1 MAKPLEG
8 IKVLEIGQEIQ
19 GPFASLFL
27 ADLGASVTKIEKR
40 RTGDPSRW
48 MFPKMIGGA
57 EAKNPKVSH
66 YFIAMNR
73 GKRSVTLN
81 LRKPEAVAIIK
92 RMALGYDVLL
102 TNYRPGVLDRKGLG
116 YDDLHQVN
124 PRLIFGQA
132 SSWGPKGPWTTRPSR
147 DILAQAA
154 GGLMAKTGMPEDP
167 PIPAGA
173 LSPTIR
179 AG

>member
-1 MAKPLEG
+1 MSKPLEG

-57 EAKNPKVSH
+57 EANNPKVSH
-66 YFIAMNR
+66 SFIAMNR

-81 LRKPEAVAIIK
+81 LRKPEAVEIIK
-92 RMALGYDVLL
+92 RILGSYDVLV
-102 TNYRPGVLDRKGLG
+102 TNYRPGVLDRRGLSFEEV
-116 YDDLHQVN
+116 HRIN
-124 PRLIFGQA
+124 PKLIYAQA
-132 SSWGPKGPWTTRPSR
+132 SS
-147 DILAQAA
+147 
-154 GGLMAKTGMPEDP
+154 
-167 PIPAGA
+167 
-173 LSPTIR
+173 
-179 AG
+179 